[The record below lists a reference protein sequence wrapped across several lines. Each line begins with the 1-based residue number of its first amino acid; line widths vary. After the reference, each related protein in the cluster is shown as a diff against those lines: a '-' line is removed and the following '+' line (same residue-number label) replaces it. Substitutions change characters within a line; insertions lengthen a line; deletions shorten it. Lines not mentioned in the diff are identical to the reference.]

1 MAVSFDFL
9 DRLGSGHF
17 GEVWRAI
24 DIGLDSECAV
34 KLIPKDKVINQN
46 NFYSEAQILKLTE
59 HPNIVKVLDTGSM
72 HDDRIYVKMEY
83 LKNGSLEDEVKGAYV
98 KLSRAKKLMID
109 VLRALEY
116 SHSKNII
123 HRDIKPANIM
133 IGNASEGKLSDFGL
147 ALPSIDTLDL
157 SSIKKYQYILH
168 LAPEVTTFEKF
179 SVQSDI
185 YACGATLYRLVNG
198 DSFIPNIPTIEVRER
213 TIDGTFPD
221 RNSYRFFIPRSFR
234 LLINKAL
241 NVNKNERYQTAL
253 EMRHALERLTVEV
266 DWDERKISTGVRWY
280 AKKGEM
286 NISVSLFVG
295 NSNQWNVRFRKG
307 RDIKN
312 LRQYDSLSLYHTK
325 KIKAEQ
331 YAKKILQDF
340 VNGNA

>member
-17 GEVWRAI
+17 GEVWRAV

-46 NFYSEAQILKLTE
+46 NFYAEAQTLKLTE

-72 HDDRIYVKMEY
+72 NDDRIYVKMEY

-116 SHSKNII
+116 SHSKAII

-147 ALPSIDTLDL
+147 ALPSIDSLDL
-157 SSIKKYQYILH
+157 SSIKDYQYVLH
-168 LAPEVTTFEKF
+168 LAPEVTSFEKF

-198 DSFIPNIPTIEVRER
+198 DSFISDVPFSEVRDR
-213 TIDGTFPD
+213 TIAGTFPD
-221 RNSYRFFIPRSFR
+221 RTSYRFFIPRSFR

-241 NVNKNERYQTAL
+241 NLNKKERYQTAL

-266 DWDERKISTGVRWY
+266 DWDERKITNGIRWY
-280 AKKGEM
+280 ARKGDM
-286 NISVSLFVG
+286 NISVSLFEG
-295 NSNQWNVRFRKG
+295 NNSKWNVRFRKG

-312 LRQYDSLSLYHTK
+312 LRQYDSQSLYNESKT
-325 KIKAEQ
+325 KAEQ
-331 YAKKILQDF
+331 AAKKILQDY